1 MIIKRNHQKKI
12 NQPIQE
18 VELQPQDSQQEN
30 SEVFEIKQS
39 EEQQIQENTSDIFA
53 GFNFDEIDFNQRA
66 ERRRGDRRRG
76 YRRIDDRNLISRAQE
91 EAVQIKEAAYQEGYN
106 LGLENAQKDLVAL
119 KSNIGAFLSAEK
131 KVFEAIAPDIIEIS
145 LEIAKKIIKHEVQTD
160 PQIVIDTVMDVLKNI
175 PKNEPKITLKVNP
188 AQAQYVKDT
197 LPEQLTLLGV
207 ESKLNIVA
215 DDNITEGSCVV
226 QTNNGV
232 VDASIDAQIDIIQ
245 KALKGS

>member
-1 MIIKRNHQKKI
+1 MIIKKNSFQKKLAAREA
-12 NQPIQE
+12 Q
-18 VELQPQDSQQEN
+18 
-30 SEVFEIKQS
+30 
-39 EEQQIQENTSDIFA
+39 
-53 GFNFDEIDFNQRA
+53 QRA
-66 ERRRGDRRRG
+66 EEEAQKVAEAQAVQTSEEHSEEDIEQAVFDIDNIDFTQREERRTGNRRRG

-91 EAVQIKEAAYQEGYN
+91 EAIQIKDAAYQEGYN
-106 LGLENAQKDLVAL
+106 QGLEKAKADLVAL
-119 KSNIGAFLSAEK
+119 KSNIGAFMSAEK
-131 KVFEAIAPDIIEIS
+131 KVFDAIAPDIIEIS
-145 LEIAKKIIKHEVQTD
+145 LDIARKIIKHEVQID
-160 PQIVIDTVMDVLKNI
+160 PQIVIDTVMDILKNI
-175 PKNEPKITLKVNP
+175 PKNEPQITIKVNTT
-188 AQAQYVKDT
+188 QAQYVKDT

>member
-1 MIIKRNHQKKI
+1 MIIKKNNYQKKLAAKEA
-12 NQPIQE
+12 Q
-18 VELQPQDSQQEN
+18 
-30 SEVFEIKQS
+30 
-39 EEQQIQENTSDIFA
+39 
-53 GFNFDEIDFNQRA
+53 QRA
-66 ERRRGDRRRG
+66 EEEAQQQAAQAESVQVSVEPVQKEEDIEQAVFDIDNIDFTQREEHRTGNRRRG

-119 KSNIGAFLSAEK
+119 KSNIGAFMSAEK

-145 LEIAKKIIKHEVQTD
+145 LEIAKKIIKHEVQVD
-160 PQIVIDTVMDVLKNI
+160 PQIVIDTVMDILKNI

-207 ESKLNIVA
+207 ESKLSIVS
-215 DDNITEGSCVV
+215 DDSILEGSCIV

-232 VDASIDAQIDIIQ
+232 VDAGIEAQIDIIQ
-245 KALKGS
+245 KALRGA

>member
-1 MIIKRNHQKKI
+1 MIIKKNSFQKKI
-12 NQPIQE
+12 AAKEAQ
-18 VELQPQDSQQEN
+18 
-30 SEVFEIKQS
+30 
-39 EEQQIQENTSDIFA
+39 
-53 GFNFDEIDFNQRA
+53 QRA
-66 ERRRGDRRRG
+66 EEEAQKVAEAQAVQVPEEDSKEDEEDIEQAVFDIDNIDFTQREERRTGNRRRG

-91 EAVQIKEAAYQEGYN
+91 EAIQIKNAAYQEGYN
-106 LGLENAQKDLVAL
+106 EGLEKAKTDLVAL
-119 KSNIGAFLSAEK
+119 KSNIGAFMSAEK
-131 KVFEAIAPDIIEIS
+131 KVFDAIAPDIIEIS
-145 LEIAKKIIKHEVQTD
+145 LDIARKIIKHEVQID
-160 PQIVIDTVMDVLKNI
+160 PQIVIDTVMDILKNI
-175 PKNEPKITLKVNP
+175 PKNEPQITIKVNTT
-188 AQAQYVKDT
+188 QAQYVKDT

>member
-1 MIIKRNHQKKI
+1 MIIKKNSFQKKLAAREA
-12 NQPIQE
+12 Q
-18 VELQPQDSQQEN
+18 
-30 SEVFEIKQS
+30 
-39 EEQQIQENTSDIFA
+39 
-53 GFNFDEIDFNQRA
+53 QRA
-66 ERRRGDRRRG
+66 EEEAQKVAEAQAVQTSEEHSEEDIEQAVFDIDNIDFTQREERRTGNRRRG

-91 EAVQIKEAAYQEGYN
+91 EAIQIKDAAYQEGYN
-106 LGLENAQKDLVAL
+106 QGLEKAKTDLVAL
-119 KSNIGAFLSAEK
+119 KSNIGAFMSAEK
-131 KVFEAIAPDIIEIS
+131 KVFDAIAPDIIEIS
-145 LEIAKKIIKHEVQTD
+145 LDIARKIIKHEVQID
-160 PQIVIDTVMDVLKNI
+160 PQIVIDTVMDILKNI
-175 PKNEPKITLKVNP
+175 PKNEPQITIKVNTT
-188 AQAQYVKDT
+188 QAQYVKDT

>member
-1 MIIKRNHQKKI
+1 MIIKKNNYQKKLAAKEA
-12 NQPIQE
+12 Q
-18 VELQPQDSQQEN
+18 
-30 SEVFEIKQS
+30 
-39 EEQQIQENTSDIFA
+39 
-53 GFNFDEIDFNQRA
+53 QRA
-66 ERRRGDRRRG
+66 EEEAKQQAVQAESVQASVEPVQEEEDIEQAVFDIDNIDFTQREEHRTGNRRRG

-175 PKNEPKITLKVNP
+175 PKNEPKITIKVNP
-188 AQAQYVKDT
+188 TQAQYVKDT

-207 ESKLNIVA
+207 ESKLSIVS
-215 DDNITEGSCVV
+215 DDSILEGSCIV

-232 VDASIDAQIDIIQ
+232 VDAGIEAQIDIIQ
-245 KALKGS
+245 KALRGA

>member
-1 MIIKRNHQKKI
+1 MIIKKNSFQKKLAAREA
-12 NQPIQE
+12 Q
-18 VELQPQDSQQEN
+18 
-30 SEVFEIKQS
+30 
-39 EEQQIQENTSDIFA
+39 
-53 GFNFDEIDFNQRA
+53 QRA
-66 ERRRGDRRRG
+66 EEEAQKVAEAQAVQTPEEHSEEDIEQAVFDIDNIDFTQREERRTGNRRRG

-91 EAVQIKEAAYQEGYN
+91 EAIQIKDAAYQEGYN
-106 LGLENAQKDLVAL
+106 QGLEKAKADLVAL
-119 KSNIGAFLSAEK
+119 KSNIGAFMSAEK
-131 KVFEAIAPDIIEIS
+131 KVFDAIAPDIIEIS
-145 LEIAKKIIKHEVQTD
+145 LDIARKIIKHEVQID
-160 PQIVIDTVMDVLKNI
+160 PQIVIDTVMDILKNI
-175 PKNEPKITLKVNP
+175 PKNEPQITIKVNTT
-188 AQAQYVKDT
+188 QAQYVKDT

>member
-1 MIIKRNHQKKI
+1 MIIKKNNYQKKLAAKEA
-12 NQPIQE
+12 Q
-18 VELQPQDSQQEN
+18 
-30 SEVFEIKQS
+30 
-39 EEQQIQENTSDIFA
+39 
-53 GFNFDEIDFNQRA
+53 QRA
-66 ERRRGDRRRG
+66 EEEAKQQAADTESVQDSVEPVQEEEDIEQAVFDIDNIDFTQREEHRTGNRRRG

-119 KSNIGAFLSAEK
+119 KSNIGAFMSAEK

-145 LEIAKKIIKHEVQTD
+145 LEIAKKIIKHEVQVD
-160 PQIVIDTVMDVLKNI
+160 PQIVIDTVMDILKNI

-188 AQAQYVKDT
+188 TQAQYVKDT

-207 ESKLNIVA
+207 ESKLSIVS
-215 DDNITEGSCVV
+215 DDSILEGSCIV

-232 VDASIDAQIDIIQ
+232 VDAGIEAQIDIIQ
-245 KALKGS
+245 KALRGA

>member
-1 MIIKRNHQKKI
+1 MIIKKNSFQKKI
-12 NQPIQE
+12 AAREAQ
-18 VELQPQDSQQEN
+18 
-30 SEVFEIKQS
+30 
-39 EEQQIQENTSDIFA
+39 
-53 GFNFDEIDFNQRA
+53 QRA
-66 ERRRGDRRRG
+66 EEEAQKVAEAQAVQTPEEHSEEDIEQAVFDIDNIDFTQREERRTGNRRRG

-91 EAVQIKEAAYQEGYN
+91 EAIQIKDAAYQEGYN
-106 LGLENAQKDLVAL
+106 QGLEKAKADLVAL
-119 KSNIGAFLSAEK
+119 KSNIGAFMSAEK
-131 KVFEAIAPDIIEIS
+131 KVFDAIAPDIIEIS
-145 LEIAKKIIKHEVQTD
+145 LDIARKIIKHEVQID
-160 PQIVIDTVMDVLKNI
+160 PQIVIDTVMDILKNI
-175 PKNEPKITLKVNP
+175 PKNEPQITIKVNTT
-188 AQAQYVKDT
+188 QAQYVKDT